1 MKAFIILLRI
11 LLKGSDNM
19 FYLLTDNVTG
29 FFSFLNPIIEF
40 LEELDH
46 VGLALYTF
54 IEVLLILPPIEVIY
68 YPLIQ
73 LNVET
78 WYLYLINVVVFNIF
92 ASMVGYFVGM
102 KVGYPILRYFSSEEV
117 LEKAKKL
124 FDKWGV
130 MAVAIGAFTPIP
142 YTIVVFLAGIS
153 KMDFKKFMIA
163 GIIGRIPR
171 YVLGGYIIAYVVTSI
186 NSDLL
191 NEYMLILSIVGMLL
205 FGLYYILQGLYN
217 YYKRKQRA

>member
-1 MKAFIILLRI
+1 
-11 LLKGSDNM
+11 M
-19 FYLLTDNVTG
+19 FYLLADNVSG
-29 FFSFLNPIIEF
+29 FFTFLNPIIDF

-46 VGLALYTF
+46 FGLALYTF

-78 WYLYLINVVVFNIF
+78 WYLYLINVVFFNII
-92 ASMVGYFVGM
+92 ASMVGYFIGM

-124 FDKWGV
+124 FDRWGV

-153 KMDFKKFMIA
+153 KMNFKKFMIA
-163 GIIGRIPR
+163 GVIGRVPR
-171 YVLGGYIIAYVVTSI
+171 YVLGGYVIAYVVTEI

-191 NEYMLILSIVGMLL
+191 NEYMLILSIIGMLL
-205 FGLYYILQGLYN
+205 FGLYYILQGVYN
-217 YYKRKQRA
+217 FYKKRQKA

>member
-1 MKAFIILLRI
+1 
-11 LLKGSDNM
+11 LKESDRMN
-19 FYLLTDNVTG
+19 YLLLNEVTG

-40 LEELDH
+40 LERLGH
-46 VGLALYTF
+46 IGLALYTF
-54 IEVLLILPPIEVIY
+54 IEVLVILPPIEVIY

-73 LNVET
+73 LDPSH
-78 WYLYLINVVVFNIF
+78 WYLYLINVVIFNVI

-153 KMDFKKFMIA
+153 KMDFKKYMIA
-163 GIIGRIPR
+163 GFVGRVPRYIIG
-171 YVLGGYIIAYVVTSI
+171 GYVVAFIVTTV
-186 NSDLL
+186 NSQKL
-191 NEYMLILSIVGMLL
+191 NEYMLITSIVGMLL
-205 FGLYYILQGLYN
+205 FGLYYLLQGGYNLY
-217 YYKRKQRA
+217 KKGKQV

>member
-1 MKAFIILLRI
+1 
-11 LLKGSDNM
+11 M
-19 FYLLTDNVTG
+19 FYLLADEVTG

-40 LEELDH
+40 LEELGH
-46 VGLALYTF
+46 IGLALYTF
-54 IEVLLILPPIEVIY
+54 IEVLVILPPIEVIY

-73 LNVET
+73 LDPEH
-78 WYLYLINVVVFNIF
+78 WYLYLINVVIFNVI
-92 ASMVGYFVGM
+92 ASMIGYFVGM

-153 KMDFKKFMIA
+153 KMDFKKYVIA
-163 GIIGRIPR
+163 GFIGRVPR
-171 YVLGGYIIAYVVTSI
+171 YVIGGYVIAYIVTSV
-186 NSDLL
+186 NSEQL
-191 NEYMLILSIVGMLL
+191 NEYMLIMSIVGMLL
-205 FGLYYILQGLYN
+205 FGLYYILQGGYNLYK
-217 YYKRKQRA
+217 KRKQV